1 MRPSTA
7 KPGRMSADPPIQDYG
22 RPHTRRPGAA
32 APGKRGPPFRS
43 AARKAMLIGSGTDQ
57 IALRAE
63 VDRICRKLRHV
74 IAVIGSSTRFA
85 WSIDIGSVCL
95 PLLALLRS
103 AECATFHPIANGMDL
118 VARCPTSRIT
128 LLACKPS
135 GPRPRRHRRDCGLL
149 NWELSCSAGSSSA
162 ASATLVDLAQR
173 GLIGTT
179 VRWPGQNVCQR
190 SNARCVPGDTQRHRA
205 GRRSRYSVSGARC
218 SKSPRPRRASRS
230 ARVRP
235 LIRLPLP
242 HSGPDAPG
250 HAPRGPHRGHAR
262 QRRNGH

>member
-7 KPGRMSADPPIQDYG
+7 KPGRTSADPPIQDYG

-135 GPRPRRHRRDCGLL
+135 GPRPPTPPEGLRPAQL
-149 NWELSCSAGSSSA
+149 GIVLLGRVIVGH

-190 SNARCVPGDTQRHRA
+190 SNARCVPGTHNGTALAGVAATRSPGRGVRRVHGPGGRA
-205 GRRSRYSVSGARC
+205 GPLVFAR
-218 SKSPRPRRASRS
+218 P
-230 ARVRP
+230 
-235 LIRLPLP
+235 
-242 HSGPDAPG
+242 
-250 HAPRGPHRGHAR
+250 
-262 QRRNGH
+262 